1 MRCTFVNFQILLE
14 DEQIP
19 KIGERFFK
27 YRVSI
32 KIFNLFWSTG
42 TI

>member
-1 MRCTFVNFQILLE
+1 MRCTFVKFTFLLK
-14 DEQIP
+14 DPQIP

-27 YRVSI
+27 HRASI
-32 KIFNLFWSTG
+32 QIFNLFWSTG